1 MLRKSSFSNN
11 KRLVFL
17 YDLPLIETLN
27 FFYSKNVEGTFIRS
41 IVQFFVLS
49 LLVRA
54 IVRTEI
60 SHVSI

>member
-1 MLRKSSFSNN
+1 MLRKSSFSSN

-27 FFYSKNVEGTFIRS
+27 FFYSKNIENTFIRS
-41 IVQFFVLS
+41 IVQFFVIT

-54 IVRTEI
+54 IIRTEI

>member
-1 MLRKSSFSNN
+1 MLRKSSFSSN

-17 YDLPLIETLN
+17 YDLLLIETLN
-27 FFYSKNVEGTFIRS
+27 FFYSNNIKNTFILS